1 MSPWRRKD
9 GQTNKQTSEDRATQ
23 SVDTVRLS
31 FAIPE
36 RILNIKHNSA
46 VTVTVT
52 VTVILLSVTSFKIGQ
67 NHC

>member
-1 MSPWRRKD
+1 MD
-9 GQTNKQTSEDRATQ
+9 TNQRTDKQTSEDRATQ

-36 RILNIKHNSA
+36 RILNIKYNSA

>member
-1 MSPWRRKD
+1 MD
-9 GQTNKQTSEDRATQ
+9 TNQRTDKQTSEDRATQ

-46 VTVTVT
+46 VTVTV
-52 VTVILLSVTSFKIGQ
+52 ILLSVTSFKIGQ

>member
-1 MSPWRRKD
+1 MD
-9 GQTNKQTSEDRATQ
+9 TNQRTDKQTSEDRATQ

-52 VTVILLSVTSFKIGQ
+52 VILLSVTSFKIGQ